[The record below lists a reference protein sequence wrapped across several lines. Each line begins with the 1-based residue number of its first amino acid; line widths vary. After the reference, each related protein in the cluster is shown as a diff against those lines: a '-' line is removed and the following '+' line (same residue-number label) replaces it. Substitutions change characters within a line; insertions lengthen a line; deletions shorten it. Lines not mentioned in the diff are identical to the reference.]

1 MLHHLKVQVNQ
12 GIWLTCFAFDR
23 RSSKLDPSPIVAEIV
38 GYLNQRIGRN
48 FKTTTKATARHISA
62 RITEGYTLKD
72 FQQVI
77 DSKAEQWENDPNM
90 SRYLRPETLFGPKF
104 EAYLNEAPVKEVSSF
119 EKYED

>member
-1 MLHHLKVQVNQ
+1 METNGTPNITERNPTEPVN
-12 GIWLTCFAFDR
+12 DR
-23 RSSKLDPSPIVAEIV
+23 LSCKPDRSSIVAEIV
-38 GYLNQRIGRN
+38 SYLNQRIGRN
-48 FKTTTKATARHISA
+48 FKATTKATARHIGA
-62 RITEGYTLKD
+62 RIAEGYTLED

-77 DSKAEQWENDPNM
+77 DSKAEQWENDSNM